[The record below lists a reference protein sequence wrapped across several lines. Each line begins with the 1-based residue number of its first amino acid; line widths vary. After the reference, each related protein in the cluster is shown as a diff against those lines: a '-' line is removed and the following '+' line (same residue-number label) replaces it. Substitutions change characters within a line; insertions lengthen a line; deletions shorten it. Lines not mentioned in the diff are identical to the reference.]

1 MVVLHLESERS
12 ASMGWR
18 SVTSDESVVELSEM
32 VINQVMDVL
41 NFPRAHVIDLL
52 RQHEGNAELAVL
64 HVVQQGED
72 Q

>member
-1 MVVLHLESERS
+1 
-12 ASMGWR
+12 MGRR
-18 SVTSDESVVELSEM
+18 SVMSDESAVEISES
-32 VINQVMDVL
+32 VINQVMEVL
-41 NFPRAHVIDLL
+41 NFPRSHVIDLL